1 MKKTLKKAIIFT
13 IIGLVLG
20 VYFREFTKWNGF
32 VEDGALI
39 GPTSLS
45 FMHTHM
51 LTLGTVMTLLFGTI
65 LNQQGLGL
73 QPLGKRWVFYEIGV
87 YLTVLMMFIRGNI
100 QVLNINL
107 SNALDASISG
117 LAGLSHIILGVSF
130 ILILLKLY
138 KTAEH

>member
-39 GPTSLS
+39 APTSLS
-45 FMHTHM
+45 FMQTHM

-73 QPLGKRWVFYEIGV
+73 QSLGKRWVFYEIGV

>member
-1 MKKTLKKAIIFT
+1 MKKTLKKAILFT

-73 QPLGKRWVFYEIGV
+73 QSLGKRWVFYEIGV
-87 YLTVLMMFIRGNI
+87 YLTVLMMFFRGNI

-117 LAGLSHIILGVSF
+117 LAG
-130 ILILLKLY
+130 
-138 KTAEH
+138 

>member
-45 FMHTHM
+45 FMHTHT

-73 QPLGKRWVFYEIGV
+73 LRDRRLSYCPYDVHSRKYSGFKYQSIKCFRRIYIRVGRIIPYHFRSFFY
-87 YLTVLMMFIRGNI
+87 
-100 QVLNINL
+100 
-107 SNALDASISG
+107 SDS
-117 LAGLSHIILGVSF
+117 
-130 ILILLKLY
+130 LKTL
-138 KTAEH
+138 